1 VADDE
6 ELDWGLSVDADVSGS
21 NRFAESLG
29 RIESQLEQSNRQLLR
44 MELGSRRAGQGHQE
58 HEKHVKGLM
67 GSMERLIHQGLEP
80 FLHKAKEIAEFE
92 FIREGTEKLL
102 ELPEKL
108 IDEVKDLG
116 EEMIMAAAKAER
128 FDMAFGNA
136 LGKKEGGEVLEY
148 IEKIGK
154 HTEFTQQQLKG
165 MNLELAKSGYSGG
178 GLAKATEAM
187 IDLASMSANPQ
198 EGASRAMSALERL
211 KTTGKLESRALV
223 PFGISEQSLMDE
235 MGKEAGMSS
244 KTGTSST
251 GAKVASQVQK
261 AMEAGRIPIETEL
274 NSLYTLITKK
284 TGKALGGAG
293 ADMETLLATKITH
306 LQELPELYFE
316 KIKGTTGYEHLS
328 EQVGKLL
335 DGLDPESPRG
345 KRIFAGLETAFDHIA
360 DIMSTFDLA
369 GVIEEGIDALDLFA
383 QSFVGMIA
391 LLPGETGRKAAMLEA
406 EMGVRRLAKARHDA
420 QAQADDEAD
429 ASSKAA
435 LEKANAD
442 SYRNAPASERA
453 DAMRK
458 GLYDA
463 ADDETP
469 WLVKGIDKANG
480 DFEEA
485 GQRAGKALEK
495 GTRDATKTHSPSEV
509 FAEVGRD
516 LAAGVAV
523 GVDDGSDQVQA
534 AINRMATIPT
544 PSGGGALGG
553 GGGATIGQLTIA
565 PVFHIDGA
573 GASAEE
579 IAQMAVDKLND
590 QTPGVLQSAL
600 EQIAMSGGP
609 IS

>member
-1 VADDE
+1 MADDE
-6 ELDWGLSVDADVSGS
+6 ELDWGLTVDADVSGS

-29 RIESQLEQSNRQLLR
+29 RVESQLEQANRQLLR
-44 MELGSRRAGQGHQE
+44 MELGSRRAGQGHEE

-67 GSMERLIHQGLEP
+67 GSVERLVHQGLEP

-108 IDEVKDLG
+108 IEEVKDLG

-136 LGKKEGGEVLEY
+136 LGKKEGGEVLDY

-165 MNLELAKSGYSGG
+165 MNLELAKSGFAGG

-211 KTTGKLESRALV
+211 KATGKLEARALV

-235 MGKEAGMSS
+235 MGKESGLSS
-244 KTGTSST
+244 KTGTSAT

-274 NSLYTLITKK
+274 NALYTLITKK

-316 KIKGTTGYEHLS
+316 KLRGSRGYDRLS

-335 DGLDPESPRG
+335 DGLDPDSPRG
-345 KRIFAGLETAFDHIA
+345 KRIFSGLETVFNQLGDVMA
-360 DIMSTFDLA
+360 SFDLA
-369 GVIEEGIDALDLFA
+369 GVIEEGIDMLDLFA

-391 LLPGETGRKAAMLEA
+391 LLPGETGRKAAALEV

-420 QAQADDEAD
+420 QAQAADEAE
-429 ASSKAA
+429 ATSKATV
-435 LEKANAD
+435 EKANAE
-442 SYRNAPASERA
+442 SYRDAPAAERA

-458 GLYDA
+458 GLYNA

-469 WLVKGIDKANG
+469 FLFKGIDKSTG

-485 GQRAGKALEK
+485 GRRAGKAVEK

-509 FAEVGRD
+509 FADIGRD
-516 LAAGVAV
+516 MA
-523 GVDDGSDQVQA
+523 DGIAMGMDGGADQVQSS
-534 AINRMATIPT
+534 IDRMASVQAPT
-544 PSGGGALGG
+544 PSSGG
-553 GGGATIGQLTIA
+553 GGSSLGPIA
-565 PVFHIDGA
+565 IHISPTFQIDGS

-609 IS
+609 SS